1 MRFNQRHLYNFYIA
15 LEAVRGN
22 GLRSFLTAL
31 GIIFGVAA
39 VICMMA
45 IGNGAKKE
53 VLELIEMVG
62 ANNIIVL
69 PIEKQDFSDEGES
82 HYSPGLTLKDAESIE
97 MSLPSARRVCPEAS
111 FDVRISAQGKW
122 LNGQL
127 KGVSSGYLDLFNL
140 KTVNKRSFSG
150 KMVEDKAAVCIIGN
164 QVKNTLFPHANPI
177 GKWIKCGHVW
187 LKVID
192 VLATDANASEQLSDM
207 GISNFGNSVITPVNT
222 LLLRYKNN
230 ALITKR
236 DFQSEDD
243 DDEESSAPQEEESIH
258 QLSKI
263 VVQVKEGTQL
273 GTSVEVIR
281 KKLLARHQ
289 GVEDFRIEV
298 PELLLKS
305 QEKTKK
311 IFNLVLLA
319 IAAISLLVGGIGIMN
334 IMLAGVMERI
344 REIGIRL
351 SLGARKSDIRQQ
363 FVLEAIIISVSGGI
377 LGIVFG
383 IGLSYLVE
391 VAASIMTI
399 ISISSILVSFLVSAF
414 VGILFGYL
422 PARKAADNDPVT
434 SLRHD

>member
-1 MRFNQRHLYNFYIA
+1 MKFNQRHLYNFYIA

-62 ANNIIVL
+62 ANNIIIL

-82 HYSPGLTLKDAESIE
+82 HYSPGLTMKDAESIE
-97 MSLPSARRVCPEAS
+97 LSLPSARRVCPEAS

-127 KGVSSGYLDLFNL
+127 RGVSSGYLDLFNL
-140 KTVNKRSFSG
+140 TTVNQRSFSG
-150 KMVEDKAAVCIIGN
+150 KMVGDKAAVCIIGN

-236 DFQSEDD
+236 DFQEEDE
-243 DDEESSAPQEEESIH
+243 DDEEAVQTTEESVH

-263 VVQVKEGTQL
+263 VVQVKEGSQL

-289 GVEDFRIEV
+289 NVEDFRIEV

-351 SLGARKSDIRQQ
+351 ALGARKSDIRQQ

-377 LGIVFG
+377 LGIIFG
-383 IGLSYLVE
+383 IILSYLVE

-399 ISISSILVSFLVSAF
+399 ISISSILVSFMVSAF